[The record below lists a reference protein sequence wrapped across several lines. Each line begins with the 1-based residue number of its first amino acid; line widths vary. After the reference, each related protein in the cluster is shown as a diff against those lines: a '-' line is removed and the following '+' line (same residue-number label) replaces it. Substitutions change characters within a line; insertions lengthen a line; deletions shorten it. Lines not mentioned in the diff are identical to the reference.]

1 MDFYRS
7 LFSSLNNCE
16 TIQCRC
22 VENMMYFNY
31 TYFFLNQK
39 NFNDLKRLHY
49 PVKNHYKPRTV
60 EQVNNDSF
68 NSFHLDKTNVALNE
82 FCLKYDWANYMSY
95 FYYNETR
102 ECLVKYASSNESESI
117 LKECGSVDWQI
128 DEEIF
133 KCFFKKI
140 NCNNN
145 VDVKTYLVIGELMRF
160 QEIIKG
166 DLYDFVMGIVGNN
179 GHQTTFHN
187 WNLMIYLL
195 FNIYILKVFLF
206 Q

>member
-7 LFSSLNNCE
+7 LFSTLNNCE
-16 TIQCRC
+16 TIQCKC
-22 VENMMYFNY
+22 VDNLVNFNY
-31 TYFFLNQK
+31 KYFFLDQK

-60 EQVNNDSF
+60 EQVNNDSL
-68 NSFHLDKTNVALNE
+68 NSFHFDTTNVALNE
-82 FCLKYDWANYMSY
+82 FCLIYDWANSISY

-102 ECLVKYASSNESESI
+102 ECLAKYVYSNLSESLLI
-117 LKECGSVDWQI
+117 ECGSVDSQI
-128 DEEIF
+128 DEEIL
-133 KCFFKKI
+133 KCFFEKI
-140 NCNNN
+140 DCNN
-145 VDVKTYLVIGELMRF
+145 DVKTYIAIGELMDF

-166 DLYDFVMGIVGNN
+166 DLYDFVVGIVGNN

-195 FNIYILKVFLF
+195 LNIYILKVFLF